1 LSLSFNKQLKTYF
14 FDFKKP
20 IDYFLDSLKKEFE
33 EETNN
38 PMKHEEFGLLTW
50 LDSEIKNCFHI
61 TTGVNRN
68 LDKQNGQIIG
78 KLISGYE
85 NLENIMN

>member
-1 LSLSFNKQLKTYF
+1 
-14 FDFKKP
+14 
-20 IDYFLDSLKKEFE
+20 
-33 EETNN
+33 
-38 PMKHEEFGLLTW
+38 MKHEEFGLLTW